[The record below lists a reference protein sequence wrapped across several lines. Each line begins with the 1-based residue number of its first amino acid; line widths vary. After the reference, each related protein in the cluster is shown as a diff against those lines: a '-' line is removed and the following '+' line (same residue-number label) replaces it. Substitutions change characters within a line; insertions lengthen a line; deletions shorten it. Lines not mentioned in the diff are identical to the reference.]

1 MAANLLVELLD
12 DDDAVVTSGLF
23 PLEVI
28 IDGKELVMVA
38 YCELCPGREVII
50 AGVRISAA
58 RHEKIVKVDRLR
70 LYSRDSYVIRFR
82 AETTHWSLDGVD
94 KSVTNRWWK
103 RL

>member
-12 DDDAVVTSGLF
+12 DDNAVVTSGLF

-28 IDGKELVMVA
+28 IDGRELVTVA
-38 YCELCPGREVII
+38 YCELCPGREVTIS
-50 AGVRISAA
+50 GVRISAA

-70 LYSRDSYVIRFR
+70 LYSRDSYVVRFR
-82 AETTHWSLDGVD
+82 AETTHWSFGWD

>member
-12 DDDAVVTSGLF
+12 DDNAVVTSGLF
-23 PLEVI
+23 PLEIV

-58 RHEKIVKVDRLR
+58 RHEKIVKVDRVR

-82 AETTHWSLDGVD
+82 AETTHWSLGGED
-94 KSVTNRWWK
+94 KPVTNWWK
-103 RL
+103 RLL